1 MKTSSPHSQ
10 FLVLLCALVSFL
22 HGCGGGSGGT
32 TTHQIQ
38 ISVRVSPP
46 STTVTVGDSQQFT
59 ATVSGSANVD
69 VTWSVPGGGI
79 NGSITPD
86 GFYTAPFT
94 IPNPAQI
101 SVVATSHAD
110 PTKSATATITIQAGV
125 SVQVTPRS
133 VTLQAGDVQS
143 FIAIVTGTSNQAVT
157 WSVIGGDTNGTI
169 NQNGLYTAPS
179 AVPSPS
185 QIKVKATLQS
195 DTTISG
201 TASVNIIA
209 PIPTVTVL
217 PNPVNVVVFG
227 TQQFTAITRNL
238 TNTAV
243 TWLVNGQPGGT
254 QQTGF
259 ITSAGLYIAPAAV
272 PTRSIGQGKT
282 ATTSINITAISQQD
296 SSVAGA
302 ATVILTTPNQDDE
315 GTPVFLGTSGGNQ
328 NDSSTSGGTI
338 FCCSGTL
345 GSLVTRGGTQ
355 YILSNNHVLA
365 RLGKGTVSSG
375 STTGDNIIEPGLID
389 ANCGFAPFSTVAN
402 LSEFYDILTGPLP
415 RIDAALAQAVP
426 GGVNTDGKILLLGDA
441 TDSNN
446 VPLPAAPHA
455 GSGLPA
461 NNTLI
466 GRGVAKSGRTT
477 GLTCSTILSVAT
489 NVTVQYPK
497 DCGSTSTI
505 VQSFNNQIEIMGGG
519 FSAGGDSGSLIVTQD
534 TADPVA
540 LLFAASDQDT
550 AGNPVADVLNY
561 FKSGSNPVTFVG
573 GDAHQVVGCTLP
585 LAPQSAIAALSRQTI
600 AGAAMQSA
608 IKIRDANAPQLL
620 ARPEVQALGI
630 GTSFDHPGQ
639 PAIVFFVIAGQPHS
653 EIPST
658 IENVRTRIVEG
669 ESFAKHGVLSPQES
683 HAAELSATAPR
694 PVYPISDSEFLRAK
708 SIHDRNV
715 NAWMSKSGVQGFGIG
730 SSADAPGEAAIVIFL
745 VRGSSHHPVPDTI
758 DGIRTRI
765 RESSAFVA
773 GLSSNDRNRGC
784 LVQTAKPSPNHTNS
798 KP

>member
-1 MKTSSPHSQ
+1 MQTSSPRSLSLIL
-10 FLVLLCALVSFL
+10 FCALVSFL

-32 TTHQIQ
+32 TTHQTPV
-38 ISVRVSPP
+38 SVRISPP
-46 STTVTVGDSQQFT
+46 SATVIVGDSQQFS
-59 ATVSGSANVD
+59 ATVSGSSNLD

-86 GFYTAPFT
+86 GLYTAPFT
-94 IPNPAQI
+94 VPNPAQI

-110 PTKSATATITIQAGV
+110 STKSATVTITIQAGV
-125 SVQVTPRS
+125 SVQVTPHS
-133 VTLQAGDVQS
+133 VTLQAGDIQS
-143 FIAIVTGTSNQAVT
+143 FIAIVTGNSNQAVT
-157 WSVIGGDTNGTI
+157 WTVIGGDANGTI
-169 NQNGLYTAPS
+169 NQNGFYTSPS
-179 AVPSPS
+179 TVPSPS

-217 PNPVNVVVFG
+217 PNPTNVLVFG

-282 ATTSINITAISQQD
+282 ATTSINITATSQQD

-302 ATVILTTPNQDDE
+302 ATVILTTPNQNDE
-315 GTPVFLGTSGGNQ
+315 GTPILLGTSGGNQ
-328 NDSSTSGGTI
+328 KDTAPNGNTI

-365 RLGKGTVSSG
+365 RLGKGTVTNG
-375 STTGDNIIEPGLID
+375 STSGDNIIEPGLID
-389 ANCGFAPFSTVAN
+389 ANCGFAPFNTVAN
-402 LSEFYDILTGPLP
+402 LSEFYDILAGPLP
-415 RIDAALAQAVP
+415 RIDAALAQPVP
-426 GGVNTDGKILLLGDA
+426 NGVNTDGKILLLGDTA
-441 TDSNN
+441 DGHN
-446 VPLPAAPHA
+446 VPVPAAPHA

-466 GRGVAKSGRTT
+466 ARGVAKSGRTT

-489 NVTVQYPK
+489 NITVQYPK
-497 DCGSTSTI
+497 ECGSSTT
-505 VQSFNNQIEIMGGG
+505 VSQSFSNQIDVMGGS
-519 FSAGGDSGSLIVTQD
+519 FSSGGDSGSLIVTQD

-540 LLFAASDQDT
+540 LLFAGSDQDT

-573 GDAHQVVGCTLP
+573 GDPHQVIGCTLP
-585 LAPQSAIAALSRQTI
+585 VAPQSAIAALSRQTL
-600 AGAAMQSA
+600 ASTAMQSA
-608 IKIRDANAPQLL
+608 IKIRDANAPQFLV
-620 ARPEVQALGI
+620 RPEVRALGI
-630 GTSFDHPGQ
+630 GTSLDHPGQ
-639 PAIVFFVIAGQPHS
+639 PAILFFVAPGPTRS

-669 ESFAKHGVLSPQES
+669 ERFAKLGILSAEES
-683 HAAELSATAPR
+683 HVAELAAIAPR
-694 PVYPISDSEFLRAK
+694 AVYPISDSEFLRAK
-708 SIHDRNV
+708 TIHETNV
-715 NAWMSKSGVQGFGIG
+715 NAWMKKPAVQGFGIG

-745 VRGSSHHPVPDTI
+745 VRGASHEPVPDTI

-765 RESSAFVA
+765 RESSPFIA
-773 GLSSNDRNRGC
+773 GLSGTDRNHGC
-784 LVQTAKPSPNHTNS
+784 LVPPAKPAPGHTN
-798 KP
+798 PRP